1 MKTKEQILK
10 WLDEQPW
17 KGEFYEGV
25 FFYGSKDH
33 ISYNKDF
40 IKGAFCWGYT
50 KSGKASGGCVMR
62 LTFNGIIRLADRT
75 HGRSIANKIQLRKE
89 SAVLIGI
96 LIV

>member
-17 KGEFYEGV
+17 KGEFYEGYS
-25 FFYGSKDH
+25 FMGLKTIFLIIK
-33 ISYNKDF
+33 ISLKVPFAGVIRNPAKP
-40 IKGAFCWGYT
+40 
-50 KSGKASGGCVMR
+50 SGGCVMR